1 MNSIASHFN
10 FNEMMNYLVIVA
22 YFAAVIAI
30 GFYCSRGEKTSENYL
45 MGGRRVHFLAIGMAC
60 MMALLSSVSLVV
72 VPGEICNH
80 GVTLFSISQTLGLA
94 LGIPCYLLFTRFYFR
109 LGSFTPYEYLE
120 YRYDGSVRA
129 IVAISGFYSRVMYLG
144 MVVFTTAKIFEASY
158 HWPAW
163 FSILLVGVVGMIYT
177 ITGGAKAVIWTDV
190 MQFFVLFGSFFLVM
204 VFLCM
209 KIDGGAWGAIKG
221 ACDAGHG
228 FKEFSEP
235 SFYTITPYVRLLF
248 WLMIISAFTAPLTS
262 ACSDQISIQRLLS
275 TKNWKE
281 GFKAQIVAT
290 GFGMLFA
297 YFLWFTGMAVFTYY
311 NTNPDPEV
319 NLALNQG
326 DRAFFHF
333 VATQLPTPIPGLF
346 IAGMLA
352 AIMSTLSSGMNSMA
366 TVWLKEFHARFIN
379 KNMTARDEYNVSRK
393 ATFWIGAFVILF
405 GLALNFSGEWLSQS
419 VAEVGTIFGV
429 LGACVLPAFLFA
441 VLSDRANSTLIWGI
455 TIFGLGATIGG
466 NLWYILSRNAEQ
478 FYQKGVLETVN
489 RFLDSKGLDLVNA
502 YDKAVEAASNYNIS
516 LSEIHVPAALG
527 EKLHLLQPETLSMG
541 WGGKITWV
549 LPVVSMLLFVIL
561 CLPWCFKSIRKKTST
576 LISAAFGLIFL
587 GIGQWMIMWWFFSN
601 KYIVD
606 HPIARS
612 FAFHLPIDLIGSFII
627 LWFCPHQPKEKCQGL
642 TLSTINMP
650 ILKQDK

>member
-297 YFLWFTGMAVFTYY
+297 YFLWFTGMAVFSYY
-311 NTNPDPEV
+311 HQNPDPEV
-319 NLALNQG
+319 MAFNQG

-333 VATQLPTPIPGLF
+333 VATELPTPIPGLF

-379 KNMTARDEYNVSRK
+379 KNMTPQDEYRVSRK

-405 GLALNFSGEWLSQS
+405 GLALNFSGQWLSQS
-419 VAEVGTIFGV
+419 VSEVGTIFGV

-441 VLSDRANSTLIWGI
+441 VLSDRANATLIWGI

-478 FYQKGVLETVN
+478 FYQKAIADGIPA
-489 RFLDSKGLDLVNA
+489 DLI
-502 YDKAVEAASNYNIS
+502 K
-516 LSEIHVPAALG
+516 VPAVLG
-527 EKLHLLQPETLSMG
+527 EKLRLLQPETINMG

-549 LPVVSMLLFVIL
+549 LPVVSMVLFAVL
-561 CLPWCFKSIRKKTST
+561 CLPWCFKAIRKKFWTT
-576 LISAAFGLIFL
+576 VSACLGLVFL

-612 FAFHLPIDLIGSFII
+612 FAFHLPIDLIGAFII

-642 TLSTINMP
+642 TLATINMP